1 MASMQR
7 VLGGV
12 GVVLFASLL
21 VGCSGGVGG
30 LLDVP
35 SVEAGGSGPGA
46 DSLAA
51 PVVDASRTSNDA
63 PLGEVPSELPVA
75 VNADV
80 GEGGSSVGAVLEAGV
95 DDGGASEGAPGDSS
109 EASRASCLVTFTVAE
124 AWIDGV
130 VYQDVAVGG
139 DAPALGAWSPTAAVG
154 MTQVASGTWMV
165 GVTLVDGEEVQFRF
179 VKRGNGVDSWED
191 WAPNSNRSLV
201 VACAAGAGS
210 GSGVD
215 AGAGAGPGADG
226 GVGAGDAGAAGE
238 AGGAGAVVGVSYA
251 GNFDV
256 QPPDAT

>member
-1 MASMQR
+1 MASIERM
-7 VLGGV
+7 LGGTRA
-12 GVVLFASLL
+12 VLFAGFL

-30 LLDVP
+30 LLAVP
-35 SVEAGGSGPGA
+35 PIQADASMPGA
-46 DSLAA
+46 DSLPA
-51 PVVDASRTSNDA
+51 PVVDASRAGIDAPLNDA
-63 PLGEVPSELPVA
+63 PLAEVPSELPSAVSVA
-75 VNADV
+75 VADGGPLVEADV
-80 GEGGSSVGAVLEAGV
+80 EAAV
-95 DDGGASEGAPGDSS
+95 DDGGVFEAEPADSS

-139 DAPALGAWSPTAAVG
+139 DVAVLGAWSPQAAVG
-154 MTQVASGTWMV
+154 MTQVASGTWTA
-165 GVTLVDGEEVQFRF
+165 GVMLTDGEEVEFRF

-201 VACAAGAGS
+201 VECAAASGL

-215 AGAGAGPGADG
+215 AG
-226 GVGAGDAGAAGE
+226 VGDAGGTGE
-238 AGGAGAVVGVSYA
+238 AGGAGPVVGVSYA